1 MHGVLGCVSEWVRV
15 SDCSR
20 HLVNMCAHAHAQWH
34 MLRAARAAQ
43 APAVF
48 ENGHTIVRA
57 HTPIHRGL
65 HANAES
71 QTAVS
76 RAPPRGE

>member
-1 MHGVLGCVSEWVRV
+1 MPT
-15 SDCSR
+15 
-20 HLVNMCAHAHAQWH
+20 H

-65 HANAES
+65 HANADRGFARAAARGMVHDHNARS
-71 QTAVS
+71 AADGVS
-76 RAPPRGE
+76 EKIRFYFYKAGSRGA